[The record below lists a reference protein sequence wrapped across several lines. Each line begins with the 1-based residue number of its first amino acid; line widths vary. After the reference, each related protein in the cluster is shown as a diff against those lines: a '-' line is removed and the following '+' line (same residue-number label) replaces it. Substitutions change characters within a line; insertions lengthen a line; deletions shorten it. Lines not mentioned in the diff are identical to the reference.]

1 MKLIGGNFLHQNM
14 HKDQITSNLT
24 PRSAYTWIFTPYE
37 QLLRLMS
44 LPVDIFLALG
54 WVLILSV

>member
-1 MKLIGGNFLHQNM
+1 MIKNHEKLLRLISFFQMKLIGGNFLHQNM

-37 QLLRLMS
+37 
-44 LPVDIFLALG
+44 
-54 WVLILSV
+54 